1 MGTGIA
7 WWMVGCE
14 GSVPHFYQAPTG
26 RSAVAQFRANLIEM
40 ERGGAGV
47 SLKDARYIVRALN
60 PHVIDGPLT
69 AQQAYDID
77 LGWLWAIAICDEY
90 HGSPMIP
97 GGPAVRELAVERIG
111 EERVTRMEHS
121 ARKRYLLNGHG

>member
-1 MGTGIA
+1 M
-7 WWMVGCE
+7 
-14 GSVPHFYQAPTG
+14 PHFYQAPTG